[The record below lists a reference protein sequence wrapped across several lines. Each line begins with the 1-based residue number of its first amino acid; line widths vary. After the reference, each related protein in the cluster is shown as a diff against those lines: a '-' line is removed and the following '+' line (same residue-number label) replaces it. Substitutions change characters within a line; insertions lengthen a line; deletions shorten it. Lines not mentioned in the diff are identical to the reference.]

1 MRSNERAINQLLD
14 RIIEADNPT
23 IIKAYENRL
32 RLLEQN
38 KAMCAEKAANLGR
51 PKGDFEKTVRSALVF
66 LASPW
71 EIYKNGSLEV
81 RRMVLKLT
89 FAERPSYSPKDG
101 VRSALTTSPFRI
113 LSDLKG
119 GMEAMV

>member
-32 RLLEQN
+32 RLFEQN
-38 KAMCAEKAANLGR
+38 KALCAEKAANLGR
-51 PKGDFEKTVRSALVF
+51 PKGDFEKTVRSALTF

-71 EIYKNGSLEV
+71 EIYQKWNAGGSAHGLKTDFC
-81 RRMVLKLT
+81 RASVL
-89 FAERPSYSPKDG
+89 
-101 VRSALTTSPFRI
+101 
-113 LSDLKG
+113 
-119 GMEAMV
+119 